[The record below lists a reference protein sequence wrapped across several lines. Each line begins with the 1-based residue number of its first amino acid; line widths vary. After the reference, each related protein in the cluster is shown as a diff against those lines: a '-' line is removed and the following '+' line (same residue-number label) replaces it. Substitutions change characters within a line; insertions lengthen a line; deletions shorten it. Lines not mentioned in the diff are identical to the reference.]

1 MAWDGSGL
9 VLCGSVYRKG
19 RLNMIRIIN
28 SRGGRLSDAVI
39 TVLYIRVLIMYLLIQ
54 APFQRELLSLS
65 LSLSLSISLVWLQE
79 DGRCKAVEV
88 PLYHYTRTYT
98 LRRIG
103 RNEDN
108 VSTVTIR
115 SKYQSI
121 SRRRIAKGVLS

>member
-65 LSLSLSISLVWLQE
+65 LSLFPSLWYGCKRTE
-79 DGRCKAVEV
+79 GARPWRCLCTTIPVLIRCGESAGTKI
-88 PLYHYTRTYT
+88 TF
-98 LRRIG
+98 LR
-103 RNEDN
+103 
-108 VSTVTIR
+108 
-115 SKYQSI
+115 
-121 SRRRIAKGVLS
+121 